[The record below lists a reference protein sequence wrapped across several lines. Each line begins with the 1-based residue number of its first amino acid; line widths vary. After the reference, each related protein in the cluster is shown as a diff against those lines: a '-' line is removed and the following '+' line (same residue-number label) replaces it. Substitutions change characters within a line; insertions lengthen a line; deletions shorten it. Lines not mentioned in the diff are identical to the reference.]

1 MAKETSGSALRR
13 EVPVVTTFGA
23 ETEFRG
29 VLKFRDTLCIKGR
42 FKGTIDA
49 TGPLFVE
56 KGASV
61 EADRISVTSLTVA
74 GTVVGAV
81 FAVDKVEMLGGAIMR
96 GDVSAARLRISDGVV
111 FDGQCSMT
119 GVDEDVEIFSRVT
132 EEIKAELAKKAPKR

>member
-1 MAKETSGSALRR
+1 MAKESGEGAVRR
-13 EVPVVTTFGA
+13 EVPAVTTFGT

-42 FKGTIDA
+42 FSGSIDA

-61 EADRISVTSLTVA
+61 DADRISVTSLTVA
-74 GTVVGAV
+74 GTVVGTV
-81 FAVDKVEMLGGAIMR
+81 FAVDKVEMLGGAIVR

-119 GVDEDVEIFSRVT
+119 GVDEDIEIFSRPT
-132 EEIKAELAKKAPKR
+132 EEIKSELAKKAPKR